1 MERYVVVEH
10 HALYTSTHDTNFVSV
25 NLISLLLTLFQLKK
39 GRLWRIGTC

>member
-10 HALYTSTHDTNFVSV
+10 HALYTSHNINFVSV